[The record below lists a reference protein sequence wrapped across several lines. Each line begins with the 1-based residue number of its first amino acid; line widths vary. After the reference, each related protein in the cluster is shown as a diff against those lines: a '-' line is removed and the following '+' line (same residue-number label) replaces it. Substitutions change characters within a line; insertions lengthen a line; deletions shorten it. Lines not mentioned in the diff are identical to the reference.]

1 MTIIRCSCDSCV
13 NKGQECCTEK
23 RIEINCDGYCS
34 RYMSYEDFMRRKP
47 KNDKKY

>member
-1 MTIIRCSCDSCV
+1 MTVIRCSCDSCV

-23 RIEINCDGYCS
+23 RISIDFDGCCKNYCN
-34 RYMSYEDFMRRKP
+34 YDEFMRRKP